1 MILNYVKRLMD
12 RRTERKDYRNI
23 TLQIQKQIL
32 KRRYAEGKQD
42 KLYGNPPK
50 FSRSVIRG
58 INLTSQVTK
67 NVIPFKKEKIK
78 KIELKRYRKYF

>member
-32 KRRYAEGKQD
+32 KRRYAEGKQNE
-42 KLYGNPPK
+42 LYGDQPK
-50 FSRSVIRG
+50 FSRSVVRYV
-58 INLTSQVTK
+58 NLTSKDTK
-67 NVIPFKKEKIK
+67 NVIPFEKEKLK
-78 KIELKRYRKYF
+78 KLN